1 MSKLALKNN
10 PILRSQQVLNA
21 LIAIVRPYLPLDL
34 RNTRIT
40 ANDIIAVLGYASAN
54 RVSMDA
60 ACHELKEAP
69 SANRLREVLAKALPD
84 RATLQRALNTI
95 LRAQT
100 PRFVK
105 KGKRAYYIAIDLT
118 LIPYHGECYED
129 EKEIVRS
136 QACLCR
142 QAKSGTTHFHGYA
155 TVSIVHANQRYV
167 VALRYVE
174 KGESM
179 QEIVVWLLNRL
190 KTLGIRIKRAYFD
203 KGFCAVPVLKTLKRR
218 KLSFILPIP
227 VRGKSGGVRKLFG
240 ASASYKTTYTFNSP
254 KHGKVE
260 VEAIVVQKYSK
271 GRYKRKGARWF
282 AYAVAGLPK
291 SVEPHQVFEMYRQ
304 RFGIESS
311 YRQMNQV
318 RARTT
323 SRNPVIRLLLV
334 GLAFVMF
341 NLYIMSRQHIAIC
354 LKNSAR
360 PFSKFWLTLR
370 RLAHM
375 LAHAVEN
382 LFVLAD
388 VVLRHAH
395 FALS

>member
-1 MSKLALKNN
+1 M
-10 PILRSQQVLNA
+10 
-21 LIAIVRPYLPLDL
+21 RPYLPLDL
-34 RNTRIT
+34 RNTCIT
-40 ANDIIAVLGYASAN
+40 ADDMIAVLGYASAY
-54 RVSMDA
+54 RVSMEA

-84 RATLQRALNTI
+84 LATLQRALNTI

-100 PRFVK
+100 PRFAK

-118 LIPYHGECYED
+118 LIPYHGEHYAN

-136 QACLCR
+136 

-155 TVSIVHANQRYV
+155 TVSIVHDNQRYV
-167 VALRYVE
+167 VALRFVE

-179 QEIVVWLLNRL
+179 EKIVAWLLNRL
-190 KTLGIRIKRAYFD
+190 KSMGISIKRAYFD
-203 KGFCAVPVLKTLKRR
+203 KGFCSVPVLKMLERR
-218 KLSFILPIP
+218 KIKFILPMP
-227 VRGKSGGVRKLFG
+227 VRGKSGGVRKLFET
-240 ASASYKTTYTFNSP
+240 SASHKTTYTFNSP
-254 KHGKVE
+254 KHGELE
-260 VEAIVVQKYSK
+260 VSAVVVKKYSK

-304 RFGIESS
+304 RFGIETS

-334 GLAFVMF
+334 GLAFIMF
-341 NLYIMSRQHIAIC
+341 NLYIAYRQHFAIC
-354 LKNSAR
+354 LKNPAK

-370 RLAHM
+370 RLARM
-375 LAHAVEN
+375 LVRAVEN
-382 LFVLAD
+382 LFDLAD
-388 VVLRHAH
+388 VVFRHAH

>member
-10 PILRSQQVLNA
+10 RNLRSQQVLSA

-34 RNTRIT
+34 QNTRIT
-40 ANDIIAVLGYASAN
+40 ADDIIAVLGYASAN
-54 RVSMDA
+54 RISMDA
-60 ACHELKEAP
+60 ACQELKEAP
-69 SANRLREVLAKALPD
+69 SGNRLREVLAQALPD

-95 LRAQT
+95 LRTQT

-118 LIPYHGECYED
+118 LIPYHGEPYAD

-136 QACLCR
+136 QP
-142 QAKSGTTHFHGYA
+142 KSGTTHFHGYA
-155 TVSIVHANQRYV
+155 TVSIVHDNQRFV
-167 VALRYVE
+167 VALRFVE

-179 QEIVVWLLNRL
+179 EKIVAWLLNRL
-190 KTLGIRIKRAYFD
+190 KSIGISIKRAYFD
-203 KGFCAVPVLKTLKRR
+203 KGFCSVPVLKTLKRR
-218 KLSFILPIP
+218 KIKFILPIP
-227 VRGKSGGVRKLFG
+227 VRGKSGGVQKLFEE
-240 ASASYKTTYTFNSP
+240 SASHKTTYTFNSP
-254 KHGKVE
+254 KHGELE
-260 VEAIVVQKYSK
+260 VSAVVVKKYSK
-271 GRYKRKGARWF
+271 GRYKRKGVRWF

-304 RFGIESS
+304 RFGIETS

-334 GLAFVMF
+334 GLAFILF
-341 NLYIMSRQHIAIC
+341 NLYIANRQHFAIC
-354 LKNSAR
+354 LKNSAN
-360 PFSKFWLTLR
+360 PFSEFWLTLR
-370 RLAHM
+370 RLARM

-382 LFVLAD
+382 LFDLAD
-388 VVLRHAH
+388 VIFLNHHV
-395 FALS
+395 ALS

>member
-1 MSKLALKNN
+1 MSKRTIKNN
-10 PILRSQQVLNA
+10 PNLRSQQVLNA

-40 ANDIIAVLGYASAN
+40 ADDIIAVLGYASVH
-54 RVSMDA
+54 RISTDA

-69 SANRLREVLAKALPD
+69 SANRLREVLAQALPD
-84 RATLQRALNTI
+84 LATLQRALNTI
-95 LRAQT
+95 LRAQV

-136 QACLCR
+136 QA
-142 QAKSGTTHFHGYA
+142 KSGTTHFHGYA
-155 TVSIVHANQRYV
+155 TVSIVHNNQRYV
-167 VALRYVE
+167 VALRFVE

-179 QEIVVWLLNRL
+179 QDIVSWLLNRL
-190 KTLGIRIKRAYFD
+190 KSIGICIKRAYFD
-203 KGFCAVPVLKTLKRR
+203 KGFCAVPVLKMLQRR
-218 KLSFILPIP
+218 KLSFIMPIP
-227 VRGKSGGVRKLFG
+227 VRGKSGGIRKLFG
-240 ASASYKTTYTFNSP
+240 APASYKTTYTFNSP
-254 KHGKVE
+254 KHGELE
-260 VEAIVVQKYSK
+260 VEAVIVQKYSK
-271 GRYKRKGARWF
+271 ERYKRKGVRWF

-304 RFGIESS
+304 RFGIETS

-323 SRNPVIRLLLV
+323 SRNPVIRLLFV
-334 GLAFVMF
+334 GLAFIIF
-341 NLYIMSRQHIAIC
+341 NLYISSRQHIAIS
-354 LKNSAR
+354 LKNSAK

-370 RLAHM
+370 RLARM
-375 LAHAVEN
+375 IAHAVEN
-382 LFVLAD
+382 LYDLAD
-388 VVLRHAH
+388 VFLRHAD
-395 FALS
+395 FSFS